1 MSSPAERWEA
11 NTDFSPKIQASS
23 PRTEAEFTYLQIEE
37 GIVQAVH
44 DYQVLLVIGETGS
57 GKTTQGMQ
65 YLVEAGYTT
74 RGEIAC
80 TQPSRVAAMSLA
92 KRVAEEFG
100 CHLGEEDGYAIRFED
115 CTGPETVIKYM
126 TDGMLLRDI
135 LIDENL
141 YQYSSQH
148 FSISGRTFP
157 VEIYYTKHPEIDYFE
172 AALITDPGFGKQN
185 VHNLKLGLE
194 SLVITPISQAKSGPP

>member
-1 MSSPAERWEA
+1 MYDDHG
-11 NTDFSPKIQASS
+11 T
-23 PRTEAEFTYLQIEE
+23 EE
-37 GIVQAVH
+37 GAEKALTFRQRSKLP
-44 DYQVLLVIGETGS
+44 LLEQRQNLPIYKSKKELFRLF
-57 GKTTQGMQ
+57 MI
-65 YLVEAGYTT
+65 T

-80 TQPSRVAAMSLA
+80 TQPSRVAAMSVA